1 MTLVKLSLLC
11 HPRTTQSEAFV
22 GKIRRNNKPY
32 PANPDGHH
40 NVPDRHMPTAE
51 QAKSVEESYQRE
63 KGRSDEREGSLRH
76 FAPCLAA
83 TTRG

>member
-1 MTLVKLSLLC
+1 MTLVKLLLLC
-11 HPRTTQSEAFV
+11 HPRSTQLEAFV
-22 GKIRRNNKPY
+22 GKIGRNSKAY

-40 NVPDRHMPTAE
+40 NVPDRHMPAAE
-51 QAKSVEESYQRE
+51 KAKSVEESYQRE
-63 KGRSDEREGSLRH
+63 KRRSDERKGSLRH